1 MPKVYKYVPKAKRLH
16 IIYRNGLNM
25 FHVAQNGDFLQNGM
39 WESLLCL
46 ERAWVYLENKT
57 VDLTFWRLASL
68 PGMGIKSE
76 SMLIMAT

>member
-1 MPKVYKYVPKAKRLH
+1 
-16 IIYRNGLNM
+16 M